1 MLNAKMI
8 DFINSGA
15 PGNATA
21 PEPAACKI
29 SSGLMPCQFVTLHM
43 ASNADEFYWILE
55 MMVQTVQEGCNQ
67 AWKDTTNALLGYSF

>member
-1 MLNAKMI
+1 MCNAKMI
-8 DFINSGA
+8 NFINSGA
-15 PGNATA
+15 PGNETA

-55 MMVQTVQEGCNQ
+55 MMVQEMMQIEFSVFRRLSST
-67 AWKDTTNALLGYSF
+67 